1 MRRSVT
7 LQDIAVHCGL
17 SKSTVAQI
25 LRSPETCKAAMATRN
40 HVLAAARELGYLPN
54 FAARSLS
61 TRRSFTIGVMFP
73 AVGSFYHELVIR
85 LDAVLAQHG
94 YYGLFSY
101 WPTRLDARSAFRHAF
116 ERMRQH
122 GVDGIITCEY
132 DESLAGEGI
141 PIVTYGNERRLMDCV
156 YPDKTEYAVR
166 AVRYLYERGHRRVAF
181 MGLFEDVRYRVL
193 TQTMA
198 EAGIAVNP
206 AWMIPSSGVLEANFG
221 RIREVLSQP
230 VRPTAVITHSDHLAM
245 GVILAAHDAGVRVPE
260 DLSVLSFDN
269 LREAAF
275 CLPPLTTFDQRFDLA
290 ASLLVETV
298 IRRIDEPSL
307 PQQKRSYVM
316 PLIERASVASPPP
329 EGA

>member
-7 LQDIAVHCGL
+7 LQDIAEHCGF
-17 SKSTVAQI
+17 SKSTVAQV
-25 LRSPETCKAAMATRN
+25 LRSPETCRAAAGTRSL
-40 HVLAAARELGYLPN
+40 VLAAARKLGYQPN

-85 LDAVLAQHG
+85 LDAILAQHG

-101 WPTRLDARSAFRHAF
+101 WPPRLDGRGAFRHAF
-116 ERMRQH
+116 ERMRRH

-156 YPDKTEYAVR
+156 YPDKRDYAVQ
-166 AVRYLYERGHRRVAF
+166 AIRYLRERGHRRIAW
-181 MGLFEDVRYRVL
+181 MGLFLDVRYQVL
-193 TQTMA
+193 MQA
-198 EAGIAVNP
+198 ADAAGMTVKP
-206 AWMIPSSGVLEANFG
+206 AWMIPASGSQEANF
-221 RIREVLSQP
+221 RQIRAVLSQP
-230 VRPTAVITHSDHLAM
+230 EAPTAVITHSDHLAM
-245 GVILAAHDAGVRVPE
+245 GVILAAHQAGKRVPA
-260 DLSVLSFDN
+260 DVSVLSYDN
-269 LREAAF
+269 LQEAAF

-290 ASLLVETV
+290 ASLLAETV
-298 IRRIDEPSL
+298 VRRIEEPSL

-316 PLIERASVASPPP
+316 PLVERESVGPAPR
-329 EGA
+329 GA